1 MDRRALGGFRS
12 WRVPITAPVRGRAG
26 RELAYALLM
35 PLMAGLGLL
44 YLLVVLLGVIATAN
58 IVGVPFLALCVVGA
72 RGLGAANRGL
82 ARALAGEQ
90 VAAPA
95 PFRSRPGPLN
105 RLAAALGDVVGW
117 RAVIHGLVRLPAAV
131 LAFAVAAGL
140 WGYGLLLLSCPLW
153 WRTAALPA
161 IAPTTWPDAL
171 LLSAAGVALL
181 LLAPWGVR
189 LALVP
194 ERWLARTLLGPAPGA
209 ARIRTLE
216 QTRALAVDDAA
227 AALRRIERD
236 LHDGTAARLVALAMR
251 LGMAQEELA
260 EADRPERLERARG
273 LVDGAHREA
282 KETLAELRVL
292 TRGIHPP
299 ALDKGLEIA
308 LETLAAR
315 SPIPVALEAD
325 LPERPSPAVESIAFF
340 CTAELL
346 ANVAKHSGAR
356 RAAVEL
362 RTRAGLLALLVR
374 DDGKGGAMMDAGSG
388 LRGLADRVR
397 MVDGRLGIRSP
408 AGGPTVVTVELP
420 LHI

>member
-1 MDRRALGGFRS
+1 M
-12 WRVPITAPVRGRAG
+12 
-26 RELAYALLM
+26 
-35 PLMAGLGLL
+35 
-44 YLLVVLLGVIATAN
+44 
-58 IVGVPFLALCVVGA
+58 
-72 RGLGAANRGL
+72 
-82 ARALAGEQ
+82 
-90 VAAPA
+90 
-95 PFRSRPGPLN
+95 
-105 RLAAALGDVVGW
+105 
-117 RAVIHGLVRLPAAV
+117 
-131 LAFAVAAGL
+131 
-140 WGYGLLLLSCPLW
+140 
-153 WRTAALPA
+153 
-161 IAPTTWPDAL
+161 
-171 LLSAAGVALL
+171 ALL

-260 EADRPERLERARG
+260 EADHPERLQRARS

-308 LETLAAR
+308 LATLAAR

-362 RTRAGLLALLVR
+362 RTRVGLLALLVR
-374 DDGKGGAMMDAGSG
+374 DDGTGGAMMDAGSG

-397 MVDGRLGIRSP
+397 MVDGRLDIRSP
-408 AGGPTVVTVELP
+408 AGGPTTVTVELP